1 MLRVIVLLSAVL
13 RESDE
18 ETSDVPSSPEA
29 LPVSEKLL
37 FSMKSDAVVRP
48 EDSSQ
53 KRPTVLGL
61 FASPEGNT
69 HDKVSDSV
77 FTSPEDVSSPQTNG
91 ISSCSGTEISAST
104 NDILPSSHSSE
115 DLPLLPVNNT
125 PVPADESEDDSD
137 VELHETGSPKATTA
151 NNRGGTLDGTRGET
165 SERDGVPK
173 LRFCLPGKHGARG
186 DRLRMWGRKHKR
198 KRHPQ
203 QKSPSDLK
211 LTATNSMSPLLPH
224 GTSQCSDIEEQPRVV
239 DVRIVDMGTKETGRS
254 DQQHENVVSTDQ
266 ITSEIDQSATQL
278 PETNSSDAHPANN
291 IAGGENPPIVVVSP
305 VAEESSHWDFDM
317 SSDQLN
323 DSNNIHKD
331 SSVTTKAE
339 ENVGSSRDPN
349 LARSPSVA
357 SSSPSIWD
365 VPSPE
370 NNIFPESGNQHLSA
384 SNDSGNTRNSKPK
397 SSRFTVF
404 PS

>member
-1 MLRVIVLLSAVL
+1 ML

-48 EDSSQ
+48 EDS
-53 KRPTVLGL
+53 
-61 FASPEGNT
+61 
-69 HDKVSDSV
+69 
-77 FTSPEDVSSPQTNG
+77 
-91 ISSCSGTEISAST
+91 TEISANT
-104 NDILPSSHSSE
+104 NDISPSSNSSE

-125 PVPADESEDDSD
+125 RVPADEAENDSD
-137 VELHETGSPKATTA
+137 VELHETGSPEATTTT
-151 NNRGGTLDGTRGET
+151 NTGGTLDGTRSET
-165 SERDGVPK
+165 SEQDGVPK

-198 KRHPQ
+198 KRRPQ
-203 QKSPSDLK
+203 QKSPSDLE
-211 LTATNSMSPLLPH
+211 LTATNSMSPLRPH
-224 GTSQCSDIEEQPRVV
+224 GTSQCSDIEEQPRVF
-239 DVRIVDMGTKETGRS
+239 DVRIVDMGTEETGHS
-254 DQQHENVVSTDQ
+254 DQQHENVRSTDK
-266 ITSEIDQSATQL
+266 ITSEINQSATQL
-278 PETNSSDAHPANN
+278 PLTNSSDAHPANN
-291 IAGGENPPIVVVSP
+291 IAGDKNLPIFVVSP
-305 VAEESSHWDFDM
+305 VVEESSHWDFDM
-317 SSDQLN
+317 SSDHPN
-323 DSNNIHKD
+323 DSNDIDKD

-339 ENVGSSRDPN
+339 DVASSGDPN

-357 SSSPSIWD
+357 SSSLSIWD

-404 PS
+404 LS